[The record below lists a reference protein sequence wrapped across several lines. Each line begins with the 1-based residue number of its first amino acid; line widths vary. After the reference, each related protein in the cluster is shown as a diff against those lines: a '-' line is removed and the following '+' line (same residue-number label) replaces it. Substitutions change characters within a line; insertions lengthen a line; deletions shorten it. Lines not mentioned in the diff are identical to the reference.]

1 MQHLAFGRRHR
12 RPSGSGHIGNSGII
26 AVSDQGF
33 VYVSRRE
40 EGDVLLLKGENG
52 DGKADKTP
60 VQVVSRAQAHGL
72 ASKDNNLYLVTVKE
86 VFFTT
91 SAR

>member
-1 MQHLAFGRRHR
+1 MRLAGATADRVAQDTSATVAS
-12 RPSGSGHIGNSGII
+12 P
-26 AVSDQGF
+26 DQGF

-86 VFFTT
+86 VFFTM